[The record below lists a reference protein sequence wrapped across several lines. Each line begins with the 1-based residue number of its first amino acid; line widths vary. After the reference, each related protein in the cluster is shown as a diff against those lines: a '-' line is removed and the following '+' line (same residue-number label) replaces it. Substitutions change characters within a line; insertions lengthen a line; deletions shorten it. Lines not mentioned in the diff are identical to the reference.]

1 MFMKEDFANVGD
13 WAIYDPDVATCIGAA
28 CPAPPSPP
36 PTPPTPSTPPVQSP
50 FPPPAPSLPTPAP
63 GAAVFKVTT
72 AFTIGG
78 DVGDYTGNPKAQSA
92 IKSVL
97 ATSANV
103 STSAVELTFTAGSVL
118 VSATIFVASEA
129 EATAKTS
136 TLASGVLASPAS
148 LEAAL
153 TAEFTAAGLATTI
166 IKVAAITSQPTV
178 ATTAPTAGGG
188 GAGVAI
194 GGAVGGVAAVL
205 ALLAGGLYYRQK
217 KLRSSPPTVV
227 QKEMSSDKEMSG
239 V

>member
-166 IKVAAITSQPTV
+166 KVAAITSEPTV
-178 ATTAPTAGGG
+178 VTTAPTAGGG
-188 GAGVAI
+188 GAGGAI